1 MRNTVGLSERLLAVA
16 LTMIGAS
23 AAAAQTGPFVFTL
36 TTTPTSPSEQRWTV
50 DYEAGY
56 GKRAAEPFGL
66 DGIGPRLAVRG
77 VLGGGLALLGQ
88 AGLRTVGTTSPGL
101 GEFTVF
107 KPSNAELLNVPTA
120 QIELLKDLRPARGVG
135 LAVGL
140 GVRREWQGPTVL
152 LGRIAVGH
160 SSARSTLFG
169 NVRFER
175 ALDKGRDAVDLVTSA
190 GWLRRYG
197 SVHVGVEAIGEDL
210 EGFWDSAE
218 AEGGAKLF
226 AGPSVHFSRP
236 GRPWSVS
243 LCGGPILYATRTGRS
258 SGAARDLAAAGSHY
272 AMRLSFGYSF

>member
-1 MRNTVGLSERLLAVA
+1 VA
-16 LTMIGAS
+16 G
-23 AAAAQTGPFVFTL
+23 AQTQPFVFTL
-36 TTTPTSPSEQRWTV
+36 TTTPTSPAEPPWAV

-56 GKRAAEPFGL
+56 GKRAAEPFGF

-77 VLGGGLALLGQ
+77 VLGRGLAVRGQ
-88 AGLRTVGTTSPGL
+88 AGLRDVGAGPGL
-101 GEFTVF
+101 SGLTTIR
-107 KPSNAELLNVPTA
+107 PDDAERLNLPTA
-120 QIELLKDLRPARGVG
+120 QLEVMKDLLPARGVG

-175 ALDKGRDAVDLVTSA
+175 ALDGDRDAVDLVTSA

-197 SVHVGVEAIGEDL
+197 SVHLGFEAIGEDL
-210 EGFWDSAE
+210 EGLWDSAE

-226 AGPSVHFSRP
+226 AGPSVHFSRA

-243 LCGGPILYATRTGRS
+243 VCGGPILHATRTGRS
-258 SGAARDLAAAGSHY
+258 SSAARELGAGGSRY
-272 AMRLSFGYSF
+272 ALRLSFGYSF